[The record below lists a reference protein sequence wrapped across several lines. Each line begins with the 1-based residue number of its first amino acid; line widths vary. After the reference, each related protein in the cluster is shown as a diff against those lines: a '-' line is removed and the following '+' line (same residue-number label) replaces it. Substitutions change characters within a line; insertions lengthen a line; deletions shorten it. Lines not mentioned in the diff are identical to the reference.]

1 MHLAEELQKDG
12 DLLVQES
19 LVEVICDTSFLIHL
33 ATRKIKNIDSV
44 NTEIGQIQFVVPSV
58 VLNELRK
65 LSKTQK
71 KKQDAVTTLEFAR
84 NLKTTEMSGKF
95 ADQAIIERVRKR
107 GGIIATL
114 DSELKNKI
122 KSLNGSVMSFSS
134 DKIVLES

>member
-1 MHLAEELQKDG
+1 M
-12 DLLVQES
+12 
-19 LVEVICDTSFLIHL
+19 VEVICDTSFLIHL
-33 ATRKIKNIDSV
+33 ATRKIINIDYV
-44 NTEIGQIQFVVPSV
+44 NTEIGQIQFVVTSV

-71 KKQDAVTTLEFAR
+71 KKHDAVTTLEFAR
-84 NLKTTEMSGKF
+84 KLKTTEMSGKF

-107 GGIIATL
+107 GGIIATV
-114 DSELKNKI
+114 DNELKNKI

>member
-1 MHLAEELQKDG
+1 M
-12 DLLVQES
+12 
-19 LVEVICDTSFLIHL
+19 VEVICDTSFLIHL

-44 NTEIGQIQFVVPSV
+44 NTEIGQIEFVIPSV

-84 NLKTTEMSGKF
+84 NLKTIQMSGKF
-95 ADQAIIERVRKR
+95 ADQAIIEHVRKHR
-107 GGIIATL
+107 GITATI
-114 DSELKNKI
+114 DNELKNKI
-122 KSLNGSVMSFSS
+122 KKLGGSVMSFSN

>member
-1 MHLAEELQKDG
+1 M
-12 DLLVQES
+12 
-19 LVEVICDTSFLIHL
+19 VEVICDTSFLIHL

-84 NLKTTEMSGKF
+84 NLKITEMSGKF
-95 ADQAIIERVRKR
+95 ADQAIIEHVGKR
-107 GGIIATL
+107 GGIIATV
-114 DSELKNKI
+114 DNKLKNKI
-122 KSLNGSVMSFSS
+122 KSLGGSVMSFSS

>member
-1 MHLAEELQKDG
+1 M
-12 DLLVQES
+12 QES

-58 VLNELRK
+58 VLSELET

-71 KKQDAVTTLEFAR
+71 KKQDAVTTLDFAQ
-84 NLKTTEMSGKF
+84 NLKTIEMSGIF
-95 ADQAIIERVRKR
+95 ADQTIIEHVRKH
-107 GGIIATL
+107 GGITATM
-114 DSELKNKI
+114 DKELKNKI
-122 KSLNGSVMSFSS
+122 KSLNGSIISFSN

>member
-1 MHLAEELQKDG
+1 M
-12 DLLVQES
+12 
-19 LVEVICDTSFLIHL
+19 VEVICDTSFLIHL

-44 NTEIGQIQFVVPSV
+44 NTEIGQIQSVVPSA
-58 VLNELRK
+58 VLNELKK

-107 GGIIATL
+107 GGIIATV
-114 DSELKNKI
+114 DNELKNKI
-122 KSLNGSVMSFSS
+122 KRLGGSVMSFSS

>member
-1 MHLAEELQKDG
+1 M
-12 DLLVQES
+12 
-19 LVEVICDTSFLIHL
+19 VEVICDTSFLIHL

-44 NTEIGQIQFVVPSV
+44 NTEIGQIEFVVPSV

-122 KSLNGSVMSFSS
+122 KNSGGSIMSVSN